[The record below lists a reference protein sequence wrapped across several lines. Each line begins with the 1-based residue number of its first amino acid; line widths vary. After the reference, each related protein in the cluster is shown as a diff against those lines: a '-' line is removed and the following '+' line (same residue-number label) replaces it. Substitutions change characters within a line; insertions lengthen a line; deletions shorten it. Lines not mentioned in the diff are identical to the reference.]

1 MMLEKMLNI
10 SPTYNTHDPILTPEA
25 VAVRFD
31 KSVKWV
37 YKHAPELGGSKIG
50 GSWFFTEGGLSDAL
64 QRGQQLARGRNHKP
78 KKSGA
83 ESLSIETGR
92 RQVGKGRK
100 KKTDE
105 SENRHGLAG
114 ALQ

>member
-1 MMLEKMLNI
+1 MLEKMLNI

-64 QRGQQLARGRNHKP
+64 QRGQSMAGCRNHSQ
-78 KKSGA
+78 KKSGS

-92 RQVGKGRK
+92 DQVGKGRK
-100 KKTDE
+100 KASDE
-105 SENRHGLAG
+105 SDNRHGLDG
-114 ALQ
+114 SL

>member
-1 MMLEKMLNI
+1 MLNI
-10 SPTYNTHDPILTPEA
+10 SPTYNTHDLILTPEA

-64 QRGQQLARGRNHKP
+64 QRGQLLAGSRNNKP

-92 RQVGKGRK
+92 HQVGKGRK
-100 KKTDE
+100 KKAVK
-105 SENRHGLAG
+105 SNNRHGLVDS
-114 ALQ
+114 L

>member
-10 SPTYNTHDPILTPEA
+10 SPTYNTHDLILTPEV

-37 YKHAPELGGSKIG
+37 YKYAPELGGSKIG

-64 QRGQQLARGRNHKP
+64 QRGQLLAGSRNNKAQKGSPKDVQAKTRGYP
-78 KKSGA
+78 
-83 ESLSIETGR
+83 
-92 RQVGKGRK
+92 VGKGRK
-100 KKTDE
+100 KKAVE
-105 SENRHGLAG
+105 SDNRHGLVDP
-114 ALQ
+114 L

>member
-1 MMLEKMLNI
+1 MLNI
-10 SPTYNTHDPILTPEA
+10 SPTYNTHDPILTPEG

-64 QRGQQLARGRNHKP
+64 QRGQQVARGRNHKP

-83 ESLSIETGR
+83 EVVSLKAGR
-92 RQVGKGRK
+92 PKVGKGRK
-100 KKTDE
+100 GPSDKSD
-105 SENRHGLAG
+105 NRHGLDG
-114 ALQ
+114 SL